1 MKKINRPQLKSA
13 TRLSAS
19 EMNRL
24 RLSQNH
30 TVLTPEQLAKLAS
43 SRNKNLDSS
52 GIITHNLF

>member
-24 RLSQNH
+24 RLAQNH
-30 TVLTPEQLAKLAS
+30 TVRTPEQPAKLAS
-43 SRNKNLDSS
+43 SRNKNLDS
-52 GIITHNLF
+52 